1 MDIKFLVATH
11 KKYWMPKDEVY
22 LPIHV
27 GKAGKHDLG
36 YIGDNT
42 GDNISI
48 KNPNYCELTAI
59 YWAWKN
65 LKADYIGL
73 VHYRR
78 YFTKHNFRNYEK
90 KKQDILLKSDF
101 ENILKDVDIIVPDKR
116 KYYIETNRSHYNH
129 AHYKKDLDETEN
141 IIKELYPEYSIA
153 FNKVMNR
160 TWAHMFNMFVMRK
173 NYFDEYCEWL
183 FTILFEL
190 EKRIDISNY
199 TTMEARVFGFISEL
213 LLDVWLETKQ
223 IRYKEVNVSFMEKQN
238 WIKKGTLFLKRKIVG
253 K

>member
-27 GKAGKHDLG
+27 GKEGKQDLG

-78 YFTKHNFRNYEK
+78 YFTKHNFRNCEK
-90 KKQDILLKSDF
+90 KKQDILLRSDF

-129 AHYKKDLDETEN
+129 AHYEKDLDETEN
-141 IIKELYPEYSIA
+141 IIKEIYPDYSIA
-153 FNKVMNR
+153 FEKVMSR

-173 NYFDEYCEWL
+173 DYFDEYCEWL

-199 TTMEARVFGFISEL
+199 TVMEARVFGFISEL

-223 IRYKEVNVSFMEKQN
+223 IEYKEINVSFMEKQN
-238 WIKKGTLFLKRKIVG
+238 WIKKGFLFLKRKILN
-253 K
+253 

>member
-1 MDIKFLVATH
+1 MNIKILVATH
-11 KKYWMPKDEVY
+11 KKYWMPEDEVY

-27 GKAGKHDLG
+27 GKEGKQDLG

-42 GDNISI
+42 GNNISI

-65 LKADYIGL
+65 LEADYIGL

-78 YFTKHNFRNYEK
+78 YFTKHNLRNCEK
-90 KKQDILLKSDF
+90 KKQDILTKNDF

-116 KYYIETNRSHYNH
+116 KYYIETIRSHYNH
-129 AHYKKDLDETEN
+129 SYYEKDLNETEC
-141 IIKELYPEYSIA
+141 IIKEIYPEFSRA

-173 NYFDEYCEWL
+173 DYFDEYCEWL

-190 EKRIDISNY
+190 EKRIDISSY
-199 TTMEARVFGFISEL
+199 TVMEARVFGFISEL

-223 IRYKEVNVSFMEKQN
+223 VKFKEVNVSFMEKQN
-238 WIKKGTLFLKRKIVG
+238 WLKKGTLFLKRKIIG